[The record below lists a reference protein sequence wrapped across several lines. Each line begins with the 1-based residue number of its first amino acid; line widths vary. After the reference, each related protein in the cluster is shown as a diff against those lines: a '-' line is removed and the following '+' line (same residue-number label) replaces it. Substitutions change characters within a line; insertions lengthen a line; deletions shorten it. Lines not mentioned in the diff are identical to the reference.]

1 MRKFWKAGLFLDIGL
16 SNWTF
21 GCTISII
28 IVRQCMGNNIMIL
41 YILSVG
47 KGPREG
53 GEMMTKNSV
62 KLYFSGEGSDGSKRN
77 FSRTVNYIREDAN
90 NEDLKVFRAAFGT
103 LLAKEI
109 TKLERVTVTEL

>member
-1 MRKFWKAGLFLDIGL
+1 MQFLDIGMD
-16 SNWTF
+16 NWTF

-28 IVRQCMGNNIMIL
+28 MVETCMGNIIMIL

-62 KLYFSGEGSDGSKRN
+62 KLYFTGEGSDGSKRN

-90 NEDLKVFRAAFGT
+90 NEELKVFKTAFGT

-109 TKLERVTVTEL
+109 TKLERITVTEL

>member
-1 MRKFWKAGLFLDIGL
+1 
-16 SNWTF
+16 
-21 GCTISII
+21 
-28 IVRQCMGNNIMIL
+28 MGNNPRIL

-62 KLYFSGEGSDGSKRN
+62 KLYFTGECSDGSKRN
-77 FSRTVNYIREDAN
+77 FSRTVNYIREGAS
-90 NEDLKVFRAAFGT
+90 NEDLKVFKAAFGV

-109 TKLERVTVTEL
+109 TKLEKITVISL

>member
-1 MRKFWKAGLFLDIGL
+1 MDIGL

>member
-1 MRKFWKAGLFLDIGL
+1 
-16 SNWTF
+16 
-21 GCTISII
+21 
-28 IVRQCMGNNIMIL
+28 MGNNPRIL

-62 KLYFSGEGSDGSKRN
+62 KLYFTGEGSDGSKRN

-90 NEDLKVFRAAFGT
+90 NADLGMFKTAFTAILG
-103 LLAKEI
+103 KEVSKAEKI
-109 TKLERVTVTEL
+109 TVVSL

>member
-1 MRKFWKAGLFLDIGL
+1 
-16 SNWTF
+16 
-21 GCTISII
+21 
-28 IVRQCMGNNIMIL
+28 MGNIIMIL

-77 FSRTVNYIREDAN
+77 FSRTVNYVNGNASDT
-90 NEDLKVFRAAFGT
+90 DLGMFKTAFTAFLG
-103 LLAKEI
+103 KEVSKAEKI
-109 TKLERVTVTEL
+109 TVVSL

>member
-1 MRKFWKAGLFLDIGL
+1 MQFLDICMD
-16 SNWTF
+16 NWTF

-28 IVRQCMGNNIMIL
+28 MVGVRVGNNPRIL

-77 FSRTVNYIREDAN
+77 FSRTVNYIREGAS
-90 NEDLKVFRAAFGT
+90 NEELKVFKTAFGT

-109 TKLERVTVTEL
+109 TKLERITVTEL

>member
-1 MRKFWKAGLFLDIGL
+1 MRKFWKLMQFLDIEMD
-16 SNWTF
+16 NWTEC
-21 GCTISII
+21 CTISII
-28 IVRQCMGNNIMIL
+28 MVGVRVGNNPRIL

-53 GEMMTKNSV
+53 GDMMTKNSV
-62 KLYFSGEGSDGSKRN
+62 KLYFTGEGSDGSKRN

-109 TKLERVTVTEL
+109 TKLERITVTVL